1 MGALDGVRVV
11 DLTRYVAGPFCTLT
25 LSDAGA
31 DVVKIEPPGGDD
43 IRQFPSTLDGGSRL
57 FLGLNRGKR
66 SIGIDLKKSE
76 GREIARRLAGE
87 ADVFVEGNRPG
98 ASERLGLGHEA
109 LLAANPRLV
118 YVSVSAYGQKGPLSG
133 QRGLDPILQ
142 SYAGIPTEQADGG
155 TPELVQGHFLDYF
168 TGSLAASAVLMALF
182 ERGRTGRGQYIDASL
197 LGSAGALQRGRLV
210 WAPEREP
217 LENVHDLLSSRI
229 SRIYEA
235 AAGYIYVYMDVDSFW
250 GQGCDVLGL
259 ESLKEDPRF
268 TTFRERHAAREE
280 IVAEVQKV
288 VRTASAEEWVKRFQK
303 AGVPCAKVRRPADL
317 LEDEQMRAM
326 GFLTEVAHPELGP
339 LRMMG
344 APFRMEAPPAREGVA
359 PPLLGEHT
367 DEVLAEAGYSDEE
380 IEGFRKGEM
389 VF

>member
-43 IRQFPSTLDGGSRL
+43 IREFPSTLEGGSRL

-66 SIGIDLKKSE
+66 SIGIDLKKPE
-76 GREIARRLAGE
+76 GREIALRLAAE
-87 ADVFVEGNRPG
+87 ADVFAEGNRPG
-98 ASERLGLGHEA
+98 ASERLGLGYETISEA
-109 LLAANPRLV
+109 NSRLV
-118 YVSVSAYGQKGPLSG
+118 YLSVSAYGQKGPLSG

-142 SYAGIPTEQADGG
+142 SYAGIPAAQAGGG
-155 TPELVQGHFLDYF
+155 TPELVQGHFVDYF

-182 ERGRTGRGQYIDASL
+182 ERERTGQGQYIDASL
-197 LGSAGALQRGRLV
+197 LGSAGALQQGRLV

-217 LENVHDLLSSRI
+217 LENVQDALSDRI

-235 AAGYIYVYMDVDSFW
+235 ADGYIYVYLDVDNFW
-250 GQGCDVLGL
+250 EEGCNVLGL
-259 ESLKEDPRF
+259 ESLKNDPRF
-268 TTFRERHAAREE
+268 NTFRERHAAREE
-280 IVAEVQKV
+280 IVAQVQTV
-288 VRTASAEEWVKRFQK
+288 LRAAPVDEWLERFQ
-303 AGVPCAKVRRPADL
+303 AMGVPCAKVRRPSAL
-317 LEDEQMRAM
+317 LEDEQMREM
-326 GFLTEVAHPELGP
+326 GFLTEAAHTELGP

-344 APFRMEAPPAREGVA
+344 APFRMEAPPARAGVA

-367 DEVLAEAGYSDEE
+367 DEILAGAGYSGEE
-380 IEGFRKGEM
+380 VGRFREGGI

>member
-66 SIGIDLKKSE
+66 SIGIDLKKPE

-98 ASERLGLGHEA
+98 ASERLGLGYEA
-109 LLAANPRLV
+109 LSGDNPRLV

-142 SYAGIPTEQADGG
+142 SYAGIPAAQADGG
-155 TPELVQGHFLDYF
+155 TPELVQGHFVDYF
-168 TGSLAASAVLMALF
+168 TGALAASAVLLALF
-182 ERGRTGRGQYIDASL
+182 ERERTGRGQYVDASL
-197 LGSAGALQRGRLV
+197 LGSAGALQQGRLV
-210 WAPEREP
+210 WAPEHEP
-217 LENVHDLLSSRI
+217 LENVQDALSDRI
-229 SRIYEA
+229 SRIYDTA
-235 AAGYIYVYMDVDSFW
+235 DGHIYVYLDADAFW

-259 ESLKEDPRF
+259 ESLKDDPRF

-280 IVAEVQKV
+280 IVAQVQKV
-288 VRTASAEEWVKRFQK
+288 LRTATADDWLKRFQ
-303 AGVPCAKVRRPADL
+303 AMGVPCAKVRPPSAL

-326 GFLTEVAHPELGP
+326 GFLTEAAHPALGT

-367 DEVLAEAGYSDEE
+367 DEVLAGAGYSDEE
-380 IEGFRKGEM
+380 VGGLREGG
-389 VF
+389 VVY